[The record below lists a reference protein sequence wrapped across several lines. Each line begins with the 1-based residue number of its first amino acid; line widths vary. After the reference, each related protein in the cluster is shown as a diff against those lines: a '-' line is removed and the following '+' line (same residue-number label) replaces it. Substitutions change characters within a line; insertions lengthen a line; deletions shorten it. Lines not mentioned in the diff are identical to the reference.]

1 MTMKYLFINSVAG
14 FGSTGRI
21 AADQCRALM
30 AEGHTC
36 LLAYGRK
43 EASCP
48 DVPLV
53 KIGSPTDVRL
63 HALRG
68 RILDDA
74 GFGSYEATK
83 RFLKS
88 VEAYDPDVIW
98 LHNIHGYYI
107 HIGLLFRYL
116 RDCGKEIHWTLH
128 DCWAFTGHC
137 SHFDYV
143 GCEKWKTGCH
153 DCPQKKEYPASI
165 LRDNSRNNFR
175 RKRQL
180 FTGIPNLTLRVPS
193 HWLERRVKESFLK
206 DYPVEVVP
214 NAVNREVFRPT
225 PGNFR
230 EKYGLEGKHIV
241 LGVASVWGE
250 RKGIRDFYA
259 LASMLPGDYQ
269 VVLIG
274 LTERQIRELPAGI
287 LGLPRTDSVQA
298 LAEAYTVAD
307 VYVTPSV
314 EETFGMTALEAAC
327 CGTPAIVYRGTACEE
342 AAAAYG
348 GIAVPRGPEHL
359 RAAVE
364 EIIQEETK

>member
-14 FGSTGRI
+14 CGSTGRI

-30 AEGHTC
+30 GQGHTC

-43 EASCP
+43 EAQCP
-48 DVPLV
+48 DVPTV
-53 KIGSPTDVRL
+53 RIGTSMDARL
-63 HALRG
+63 HALQTRL
-68 RILDDA
+68 LDDM
-74 GFGSYEATK
+74 GFGSYRATQ
-83 RFLKS
+83 RFLET
-88 VEAYDPDVIW
+88 VREYDPDVIW

-107 HIGLLFRYL
+107 HVGLLFQYL
-116 RDCGKEIHWTLH
+116 SSCGKEIRWTLH

-153 DCPQKKEYPASI
+153 DCPQKGEYPASI
-165 LRDNSRNNFR
+165 LLDNSRGNYE
-175 RKRQL
+175 RKRSL

-206 DYPVEVVP
+206 EYPVEVVP
-214 NAVNREVFRPT
+214 NTVDREIFRPT
-225 PGNFR
+225 AGNFR

-241 LGVASVWGE
+241 LGVANVWGE
-250 RKGIRDFYA
+250 RKGIRDFYV
-259 LASMLPGDYQ
+259 LAPMLPDSCQ

-274 LTERQIRELPAGI
+274 LTEKQIRDLPAGI
-287 LGLPRTDSVQA
+287 LGLPRTDSA
-298 LAEAYTVAD
+298 SGLAEAYTAAD
-307 VYVTPSV
+307 VYINPSV
-314 EETFGMTALEAAC
+314 EETFGMTSLEAAC
-327 CGTPAIVYRGTACEE
+327 CGTPAIVYQGTACEE

-364 EIIQEETK
+364 KIIREGAR

>member
-1 MTMKYLFINSVAG
+1 MKYLFINSVAG
-14 FGSTGRI
+14 CGSTGRI
-21 AADQCRALM
+21 AADQCRTLM
-30 AEGHTC
+30 KEGHRC

-43 EASCP
+43 AANCP

-53 KIGSPTDVRL
+53 KIGNPMDVRL
-63 HALRG
+63 HALQARL
-68 RILDDA
+68 LDDM
-74 GFGSYEATK
+74 GFGSYQATK
-83 RFLKS
+83 RFLET
-88 VEAYDPDVIW
+88 VRAYDPDVIW

-107 HIGLLFRYL
+107 HIGLLFQYL

-137 SHFDYV
+137 AYFDYV
-143 GCEKWKTGCH
+143 GCDKWKSGCH
-153 DCPQKKEYPASI
+153 HCPQKKEYPARI

-180 FTGIPNLTLRVPS
+180 FTGIPDLTLRVPS

-214 NAVNREVFRPT
+214 NTVDRSKFRPT

-230 EKYGLEGKHIV
+230 EKYGLEGKYIV
-241 LGVASVWGE
+241 LGVANVWDE
-250 RKGIRDFYA
+250 RKGMKDFYA
-259 LASMLPGDYQ
+259 LASMLPSRFQ

-274 LTERQIRELPAGI
+274 LSEKQIRDLPAGI
-287 LGLPRTDSVQA
+287 LGLPRTDSVEA
-298 LAEAYTVAD
+298 LAEAYTAAD

-327 CGTPAIVYRGTACEE
+327 CGTPVIVYQGTACEE
-342 AAAAYG
+342 SSAAYG
-348 GIAVPRGPEHL
+348 GIAVPHGPEHL

-364 EIIQEETK
+364 KIIREGAR